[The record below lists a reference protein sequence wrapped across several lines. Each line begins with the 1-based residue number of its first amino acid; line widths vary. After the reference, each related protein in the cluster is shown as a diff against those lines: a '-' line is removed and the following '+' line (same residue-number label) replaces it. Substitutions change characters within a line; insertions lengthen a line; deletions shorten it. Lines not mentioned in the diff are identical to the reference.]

1 MNQQQQHASSITYNR
16 RCQVILAHL
25 QHHHHTLPRS
35 HSQISTFPCR
45 ATTATKTPPSQQHQQ
60 PQEELI
66 RWSHEQRQLTND
78 SCDDHITNH
87 NDEHANHRI
96 IVDSHSFLG
105 PLSQQHNRAM
115 IQHLSQISDD
125 SEDVMI
131 KRRSHLLMMDLHRRV
146 KLFHIRERVLKR
158 IWRVLIDIYRV
169 LEHDDDG
176 DSDDNEND
184 SENES
189 DERDNVTIF
198 DESSVSYND
207 SEFLNQKSNISI
219 EVISMATEWL
229 KTILSLSSTLL
240 LGGVKSE
247 ENGNEN
253 GNDVHVNNR
262 KQFVGSNNE
271 IDKENDASLQL
282 IAQTMKKLPIVPYY
296 MTLVLNSAE
305 ISLQVFTTLSLA
317 TLVASVQLH
326 KAFQIHVKPFVLYYS
341 LLLDIFLRQ
350 RLSRFS
356 SLSDMRQRT
365 VLYVLSLISQL
376 RHKNPDLYYRLIT
389 MYLKAVGYATI
400 PKEMINS
407 VLYLLNVI
415 YFYSLLFGIYVLK
428 NLSPR
433 LKELLEKSWTELYDL
448 VGVLLSFVV
457 QSELYKEMNEG

>member
-1 MNQQQQHASSITYNR
+1 M
-16 RCQVILAHL
+16 AHL
-25 QHHHHTLPRS
+25 HHHHHHTLPRS

-45 ATTATKTPPSQQHQQ
+45 ATITPPSQHQQ

-78 SCDDHITNH
+78 SCDDDDNTTNH
-87 NDEHANHRI
+87 NDEHAKHRI

-115 IQHLSQISDD
+115 IQRLSQISDD

-158 IWRVLIDIYRV
+158 IWRVMIDIYRV
-169 LEHDDDG
+169 LEHDDD
-176 DSDDNEND
+176 DSDDKEDD
-184 SENES
+184 SDDS

-198 DESSVSYND
+198 DEGSVSYND

-247 ENGNEN
+247 NEN
-253 GNDVHVNNR
+253 GNDDNVNNR

-271 IDKENDASLQL
+271 NENENDASLQM
-282 IAQTMKKLPIVPYY
+282 IAQTMNKLPIVPYY
-296 MTLVLNSAE
+296 ITLVLNSAE

-389 MYLKAVGYATI
+389 MYLKDVGYATI

-457 QSELYKEMNEG
+457 QSELFKE